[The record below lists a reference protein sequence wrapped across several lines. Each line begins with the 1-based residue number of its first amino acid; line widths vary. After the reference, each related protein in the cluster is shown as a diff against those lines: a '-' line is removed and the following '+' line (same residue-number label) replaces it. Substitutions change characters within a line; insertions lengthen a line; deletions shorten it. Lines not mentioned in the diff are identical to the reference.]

1 MLQFW
6 KFWIFFYFLFANGGG
21 FVLVVAIVMIK
32 VDSCLET
39 GNADIQKKREKL
51 EGVRKDQNAV
61 FVVHDNICVLIF
73 DVEICF

>member
-1 MLQFW
+1 M
-6 KFWIFFYFLFANGGG
+6 NGGG

-32 VDSCLET
+32 IDCCLET
-39 GNADIQKKREKL
+39 GNTDIQKKREKL

-73 DVEICF
+73 DVPLLEICF